1 MHLVRVYRQK
11 QGMTISQL
19 ARDANV
25 NRTII
30 IQIES
35 NPEYNAKRTTMLQV
49 SNALGLPPSMLFF
62 PQQQHNERKML
73 SNMLIHLLKVL
84 EEEGKL
90 NTPLNDSEVFSAS

>member
-1 MHLVRVYRQK
+1 MHLVRVYRKQ

-19 ARDANV
+19 ASSANV

-90 NTPLNDSEVFSAS
+90 NTPLNDAEVFSAS

>member
-11 QGMTISQL
+11 QGMTISNL
-19 ARDANV
+19 ARESNL

-35 NPEYNAKRTTMLQV
+35 NPDYNAKRTTMLQI
-49 SNALGLPPSMLFF
+49 SKALGLPPSMLFF
-62 PQQQHNERKML
+62 PQEQHQERKML

-84 EEEGKL
+84 HNEGRIKE
-90 NTPLNDSEVFSAS
+90 PSKQRSAL

>member
-1 MHLVRVYRQK
+1 MHLVRVFRQK

-19 ARDANV
+19 AKDSNV

-62 PQQQHNERKML
+62 PQQQHNERRML
-73 SNMLIHLLKVL
+73 SNMLMHLLKVL

-90 NTPLNDSEVFSAS
+90 NTPQNDS